1 MGIFEPNMETMKR
14 NEIERLQDKKLR
26 YLVARA
32 YQTIKMYHDKFKGLR
47 PKDLRGLKDLERIP
61 FTTKDDLRSYSL
73 LERLA
78 VPEIEILRYFS
89 SSGTTGRPVV
99 EGFTRKDME
108 VASTCCA
115 KSFSCATIT
124 KEDKVLEP
132 MPAAGLRGVVV
143 AQAGLEKIG
152 AKIIHTGPGR
162 TKELQIPILLGR
174 FEENM
179 RPTAIIGYANY
190 MLRIAEVARD
200 MGIDPKSFGVK
211 KLLCGGE
218 MWSEG
223 RRRVLEETYDAHAYD
238 IFGLLEVS
246 IGPGVAA
253 ECEEQNGLHIWENYF
268 LVEIVDPQTGES
280 LGLGEQG
287 ELVITTFE
295 KYAHPLIRYRT
306 GDVAKILSSDKCSC
320 GRTNIRMGRIIGRTD
335 DRFKVRGMQLYPGEV
350 EEVLL
355 RIRGVGSEYKV
366 VLREINHMD
375 DMLITVES
383 QRGYSGAPNVLA
395 QKISDTF
402 KGVFNVTPRVEV
414 VPYGTMKREERRK
427 VQRIVDL
434 RRK

>member
-1 MGIFEPNMETMKR
+1 MGIFEPNMETMR
-14 NEIERLQDKKLR
+14 REEIERLQDKKLR

-32 YQTIKMYHDKFKGLR
+32 YQTVKMYHDKFKGLH
-47 PKDLRGLKDLERIP
+47 PKDIRGLKDLEKIP
-61 FTTKDDLRSYSL
+61 FTTKNDLRSYSL
-73 LERLA
+73 MERLA
-78 VPEIEILRYFS
+78 VPETEILRYTS

-99 EGFTRKDME
+99 EGITRKDME
-108 VASTCCA
+108 VDSTCCA

-124 KEDKVLEP
+124 QEDKVLEP
-132 MPAAGLRGVVV
+132 MAGGGIRSIVIP
-143 AQAGLEKIG
+143 QAGFAKIG

-174 FEENM
+174 FEESM

-190 MLRIAEVARD
+190 MLRIAEVAKD
-200 MGIDPKSFGVK
+200 MGIDPKQFGVK

-223 RRRVLEETYDAHAYD
+223 RRRVLEETYNAHAYD
-238 IFGLLEVS
+238 IFGLMEIS

-253 ECEEQNGLHIWENYF
+253 ECEEHNGLHVWENYF

-287 ELVITTFE
+287 ELVITAFE
-295 KYAHPLIRYRT
+295 KDAHPIIRYKT
-306 GDVAKILSSDKCSC
+306 GDVGKIVSVEKCSC
-320 GRTNIRMGRIIGRTD
+320 GRTNIRIGRIIGRTD
-335 DRFKVRGMQLYPGEV
+335 DRFKLRGMQLYPGEV

-355 RIRGVGSEYKV
+355 GIHGVGSEYKV
-366 VLREINHMD
+366 LLQEINHVD

-383 QRGYSGAPNVLA
+383 QRGYSGTPNVLA
-395 QKISDTF
+395 QKTSNAF
-402 KGVFNVTPRVEV
+402 KGIFNITPRVEV
-414 VPYGTMKREERRK
+414 VPYGTMKREEGRK